1 MPSQEHAPQEDV
13 TSSPGESANGNK
25 RKAPEDNFA
34 EDEEMPKAQTTT
46 GEGQCGFFRF
56 QDQPAEKAR
65 KPFNYAQTSDGGTG
79 YEGTAEEDKPL
90 GGGSQALQCLC
101 GQDAVEI
108 TSHSAAN
115 PGRVFYKC
123 PKTQA
128 EGRCRFFKWQDELGN
143 GPTAP
148 QQQPG
153 PTARQPAV
161 PSPQGGNPH
170 GNWTSNKSQGVSA
183 AAAGGSGVFADEG
196 DDFDDNFGAL
206 TSWLRLPRMTGAGST
221 GAPGLRRK
229 GNAASSNGQMN
240 WVSKHRHLQA
250 GVVGVGNTQGPLRQ
264 LLASSMRPILT
275 ARQQRW
281 VRGQEEQH
289 HLLTLVSSAAKLVIG
304 HATAL
309 MVVVVVAA

>member
-1 MPSQEHAPQEDV
+1 MFLGSVADV

-34 EDEEMPKAQTTT
+34 EDEEVSCPCGAGPCALLTSTKPQSQGRKFYRCPKPKVRLYEFSHAALLAHLFAFDLSVLVQ

-123 PKTQA
+123 PKTQ
-128 EGRCRFFKWQDELGN
+128 
-143 GPTAP
+143 
-148 QQQPG
+148 
-153 PTARQPAV
+153 
-161 PSPQGGNPH
+161 
-170 GNWTSNKSQGVSA
+170 
-183 AAAGGSGVFADEG
+183 
-196 DDFDDNFGAL
+196 
-206 TSWLRLPRMTGAGST
+206 
-221 GAPGLRRK
+221 
-229 GNAASSNGQMN
+229 
-240 WVSKHRHLQA
+240 
-250 GVVGVGNTQGPLRQ
+250 
-264 LLASSMRPILT
+264 
-275 ARQQRW
+275 
-281 VRGQEEQH
+281 
-289 HLLTLVSSAAKLVIG
+289 VSSPDHSCIAALSNPS
-304 HATAL
+304 T
-309 MVVVVVAA
+309 